1 MKYRIEVHP
10 RLDETGIDS
19 RGNILFE
26 KSKKNF
32 PAIKSIR
39 MVDVYTLEGNISP
52 EQLQKLGT
60 ALTQPVTQNFTVHSD
75 NQKQKTDDLFF
86 TYAIE
91 IGFLPGVTDNVATTV
106 RDIVKDLFGKIDA
119 EIYSSRLLLLEG
131 NLSDEDAKRFAA
143 TQHNP
148 LIQRA
153 HIKSAS
159 QFANDGGMDF
169 VVPKVKLSALPVADE
184 VDLSGSDDELTAI
197 ASKGIANKDGSRRG
211 PLGLSLDYIKAI
223 RDYFRDVEKRNPR
236 DIELETLA
244 QTWSEHCKHTIF
256 ASALDEIKDGIY
268 KHYIRR
274 ATEEIRKRRGNNDIC
289 VSVFKDNSGAII
301 FDDEWLIT
309 DKVETHNSPS
319 ALDPFGGSI
328 TGIVGVNR
336 DSLGF
341 GMGARPVINRY
352 GFCFADPRTNPE
364 YYRAP
369 GKKNKML
376 SPRTIMDGVIQ
387 GVNVGGN
394 CSGIPT
400 PQGFAYF
407 DQRYVGKPL
416 VYVGT
421 VGIIPRQI
429 NGKPSHVKGAKNGDL
444 IVMIGG
450 RVGKDGIHGATFSSV
465 ALDEGSPSTAVQIGD
480 PITQKK
486 FSDAIIRDARAL
498 ELYNAIT
505 DNGAGGLSSSVG
517 EMAEGSG
524 GFELNLDKVPLK
536 YPGMAPWEVW
546 ISESQ
551 ERMTLAV
558 PPHNLKRFVELME
571 SRGVEATAIG
581 TFTSSGR
588 AVIKWGVD
596 TLMDMTMDFLHDGN
610 PPKFLKSKQPAAKQ
624 SPAPAAGEICG
635 AGEIK
640 TTATLSPHEKSDVH
654 RATLLTMLA
663 RPNICSKEFIAT
675 QYDHEVQGGSVLK
688 PLQGKGR
695 VFAEATVTRPV
706 LSSPKAAVTSHG
718 LAPRYSDIDTYHMAA
733 ASIDMAVRNAVAV
746 GCSLD
751 RLAIL
756 DNFCWCD
763 SENPERLWQ
772 LKRAAEACYDVAVA
786 YGTPYI
792 SGKDSMFNDF
802 RGYDADGNQVM
813 ISAPP
818 TLLVSGL
825 GVIDDAVDAISLD
838 AKLAGDLIYVIGATS
853 DELGGSEFFDAIGQ
867 VGTNVPVL
875 DTTTTERDYRSYHQ
889 AVKQRLIASAIAINI
904 GGLGVTLAKTL
915 IGGGLGAE
923 INLDELACK
932 TVLKPHQKLYSESL
946 GRILVTVAPQNKTA
960 FEKAMAGSQLSLV
973 GSTNDSGRLVIS
985 GILSADIAELSTA
998 YKSTFM
1004 DY

>member
-1 MKYRIEVHP
+1 MYRIEVHP

-19 RGNILFE
+19 RGRVLLE
-26 KSKKNF
+26 KAKKTL
-32 PAIKSIR
+32 PELKSIR
-39 MVDVYTLEGNISP
+39 VVDVYTLVGDISAD
-52 EQLQKLGT
+52 QVQKLAA
-60 ALTQPVTQNFTVHSD
+60 ALTQPVTQRFSISSD
-75 NQKQKTDDLFF
+75 SENRTAENTGFD
-86 TYAIE
+86 YAVE
-91 IGFLPGVTDNVATTV
+91 VGFLPGVTDNVAHTV
-106 RDIVKDLFGKIDA
+106 KDIIGDLFGDI
-119 EIYSSRLLLLEG
+119 ELEVYSSRLMLLEG
-131 NLSDEDAKRFAA
+131 GISAENAA
-143 TQHNP
+143 AFSASQHNP

-153 HIKSAS
+153 HIKSAAE
-159 QFANDGGMDF
+159 FIRDGGMDF
-169 VVPKVKLSALPVADE
+169 VAPKVKLSAMPVADE
-184 VDLSGSDDELTAI
+184 VNLDVSDEELELI

-211 PLGLSLDYIKAI
+211 PLGLSLEYIKAI

-256 ASALDEIKDGIY
+256 ANAIGEIRDGIY
-268 KHYIRR
+268 KHFIRR
-274 ATEEIRKRRGNNDIC
+274 ATEDIRKRRGNDDIC
-289 VSVFKDNSGAII
+289 VSVFKDNSGAIV
-301 FDDEWLIT
+301 FDDNWLIT

-319 ALDPFGGSI
+319 ALDPFGGAI

-341 GMGARPVINRY
+341 GLGAKPVINRY

-376 SPRTIMDGVIQ
+376 SPRTIMDGVIH

-407 DQRYVGKPL
+407 DERYAGKPL

-421 VGIIPRQI
+421 VGIIPRKI
-429 NGKPSHVKGAKNGDL
+429 DEDPSYVKSAENGDC

-465 ALDEGSPSTAVQIGD
+465 ALDAGSPSTAVQIGD

-498 ELYNAIT
+498 RLYNAIT

-536 YPGMAPWEVW
+536 YPGMAPWEIW

-558 PPHNLKRFVELME
+558 PPEKLEQFVALMAA
-571 SRGVEATAIG
+571 RGVEATAIG
-581 TFTSSGR
+581 TFTNSGR
-588 AVIKWGVD
+588 AVIKWRNEV
-596 TLMDMTMDFLHDGN
+596 LMDMSMEFLHDGN
-610 PPKFLKSKQPAAKQ
+610 PPKTLSVKEIRFNLSEPKSAEPTDHA
-624 SPAPAAGEICG
+624 
-635 AGEIK
+635 
-640 TTATLSPHEKSDVH
+640 ATLID
-654 RATLLTMLA
+654 MLA

-675 QYDHEVQGGSVLK
+675 QYDHEVQGTSVLK

-718 LAPRYSDIDTYHMAA
+718 LAPRYSDIDCYHMAA
-733 ASIDMAVRNAVAV
+733 ASIDIAVRNAVAA
-746 GCSLD
+746 GCGLE

-772 LKRAAEACYDVAVA
+772 LKRAANACYDVAVA

-802 RGYDADGNQVM
+802 RGYDANDKPVTV
-813 ISAPP
+813 SVPP
-818 TLLVSGL
+818 TLLVSAL
-825 GVIDDAVDAISLD
+825 GVIDDALEAVSLD
-838 AKLAGDLIYVIGATS
+838 AKIAGDMIYVIGVTR
-853 DELGGSEFFDAIGQ
+853 DELGGSEYYDMLGFTGA
-867 VGTNVPVL
+867 NVPVL
-875 DTTTTERDYRSYHQ
+875 DVICTTKDYRNYHD
-889 AVKQRLIASAIAINI
+889 AVKQRLVASAIAVNMGGI
-904 GGLGVTLAKTL
+904 GVALAKKL
-915 IGGGLGAE
+915 IGGELGAK
-923 INLDELACK
+923 IDLGRLQHCDELK
-932 TVLKPHQKLYSESL
+932 SHQRLYSETL
-946 GRILVTVAPQNKTA
+946 GRILVTVAPENQKA
-960 FEKAMAGSQLSLV
+960 FEEAMRGTSLSYI
-973 GSTNDSGRLVIS
+973 GRITEEPVLEIKGLFEVQV
-985 GILSADIAELSTA
+985 SALAES
-998 YKSTFM
+998 YKSTFR